1 MKKIR
6 YIIASALVSIG
17 LCACT
22 DTWDSH
28 YSKWE
33 TVIDNT
39 EIQAVDEPA
48 ADFLKTAQDYSKM
61 YELFD
66 KTGVIKT
73 WQEKNLMY
81 TIMVVGNE
89 STANANQPVTKAEG
103 SEGQATAEEIFKAE
117 AHITDAL
124 LSPSNLEDG
133 QRLLMWNGKYVTVR
147 IYDEPVDGMEPG
159 IYFNGSKVKKVIK
172 TNNAYI
178 YDLEDYINTPK
189 ALMEYLKDLP
199 DEEYSIFK
207 EMVLSRTQR
216 VFDKAA
222 STPIGIDK
230 TGNTVY
236 DSVFTEKSQYFA
248 DKKLDLYSENIT
260 ATLLV
265 PSLSLIHI

>member
-1 MKKIR
+1 M
-6 YIIASALVSIG
+6 
-17 LCACT
+17 
-22 DTWDSH
+22 
-28 YSKWE
+28 
-33 TVIDNT
+33 IDNT

-147 IYDEPVDGMEPG
+147 IYDEPVDGMEQMCIRDRKWQGRYRRLYPVRLP
-159 IYFNGSKVKKVIK
+159 NC
-172 TNNAYI
+172 
-178 YDLEDYINTPK
+178 LE
-189 ALMEYLKDLP
+189 
-199 DEEYSIFK
+199 
-207 EMVLSRTQR
+207 
-216 VFDKAA
+216 
-222 STPIGIDK
+222 
-230 TGNTVY
+230 
-236 DSVFTEKSQYFA
+236 
-248 DKKLDLYSENIT
+248 KLLNHW
-260 ATLLV
+260 LV
-265 PSLSLIHI
+265 

>member
-28 YSKWE
+28 YSKWD
-33 TVIDNT
+33 TVIENT
-39 EIQAVDEPA
+39 EIEAVDEPA
-48 ADFLKTAQDYSKM
+48 ADFLKTAQDYSNM
-61 YELFD
+61 YALFD

-89 STANANQPVTKAEG
+89 SIANTDQSVTTKAEG

-147 IYDEPVDGMEPG
+147 IYNEPMDGMEPG

-178 YDLEDYINTPK
+178 
-189 ALMEYLKDLP
+189 
-199 DEEYSIFK
+199 
-207 EMVLSRTQR
+207 
-216 VFDKAA
+216 
-222 STPIGIDK
+222 
-230 TGNTVY
+230 
-236 DSVFTEKSQYFA
+236 
-248 DKKLDLYSENIT
+248 
-260 ATLLV
+260 
-265 PSLSLIHI
+265 

>member
-61 YELFD
+61 NELFD

-89 STANANQPVTKAEG
+89 STAMPTNLLQKQKVAKDKQPLKRYLRRKHT
-103 SEGQATAEEIFKAE
+103 
-117 AHITDAL
+117 
-124 LSPSNLEDG
+124 
-133 QRLLMWNGKYVTVR
+133 LLMLFFH
-147 IYDEPVDGMEPG
+147 PVIWKM
-159 IYFNGSKVKKVIK
+159 
-172 TNNAYI
+172 
-178 YDLEDYINTPK
+178 
-189 ALMEYLKDLP
+189 
-199 DEEYSIFK
+199 
-207 EMVLSRTQR
+207 
-216 VFDKAA
+216 
-222 STPIGIDK
+222 
-230 TGNTVY
+230 
-236 DSVFTEKSQYFA
+236 DSVC
-248 DKKLDLYSENIT
+248 
-260 ATLLV
+260 
-265 PSLSLIHI
+265 

>member
-39 EIQAVDEPA
+39 EIQAVDESA

-133 QRLLMWNGKYVTVR
+133 QRLLMWNGKNLR
-147 IYDEPVDGMEPG
+147 
-159 IYFNGSKVKKVIK
+159 
-172 TNNAYI
+172 
-178 YDLEDYINTPK
+178 
-189 ALMEYLKDLP
+189 
-199 DEEYSIFK
+199 
-207 EMVLSRTQR
+207 
-216 VFDKAA
+216 
-222 STPIGIDK
+222 
-230 TGNTVY
+230 
-236 DSVFTEKSQYFA
+236 
-248 DKKLDLYSENIT
+248 
-260 ATLLV
+260 
-265 PSLSLIHI
+265 

>member
-73 WQEKNLMY
+73 WQEKNLRE

-124 LSPSNLEDG
+124 LSPSNLEEG

-172 TNNAYI
+172 TNIAYI
-178 YDLEDYINTPK
+178 YDLEDYIINPK
-189 ALMEYLKDLP
+189 ALLEYLNDLP
-199 DEEYSIFK
+199 N
-207 EMVLSRTQR
+207 
-216 VFDKAA
+216 DK
-222 STPIGIDK
+222 
-230 TGNTVY
+230 Y
-236 DSVFTEKSQYFA
+236 
-248 DKKLDLYSENIT
+248 
-260 ATLLV
+260 
-265 PSLSLIHI
+265 